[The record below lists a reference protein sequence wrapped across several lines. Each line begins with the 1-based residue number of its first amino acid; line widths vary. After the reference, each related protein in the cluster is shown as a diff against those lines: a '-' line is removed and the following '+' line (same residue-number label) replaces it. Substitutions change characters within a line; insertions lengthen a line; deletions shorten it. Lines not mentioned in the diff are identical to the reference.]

1 MFSSARTA
9 AAAPLASP
17 SLKHVFELTN
27 TAHAHRHAHGPL
39 VGLGIRVSPTMSSS
53 TSVGSALPN
62 DLYMPS
68 GSGQPARGRPVFQRM
83 QSSDVTPVPPTP
95 RLQAAATLPSV
106 FSPLLLTPMGN
117 HSPLAEGYFPDDNDF
132 TENREVTASGS
143 QSMVNHATCNRRF
156 ATTNNMRP
164 TLRSTLLNNA
174 AHAIEVERIG
184 LGISGLSLNALTSSR
199 IDSESELSMPI
210 RNRKRMTTRLR
221 RIEFSTRA
229 YVIGSPNRN
238 IDDGYNADAE
248 TDDEDGTNE
257 VELYKRRNTDF
268 ASNRINGLRL
278 CNDRVHTPFY
288 APNGGMSWL

>member
-1 MFSSARTA
+1 MFASARTA

-17 SLKHVFELTN
+17 SLKHVFELTH
-27 TAHAHRHAHGPL
+27 TAHAHVHSHGPL

-53 TSVGSALPN
+53 TLVGSAPPN

-68 GSGQPARGRPVFQRM
+68 GSGQPRGRPVFQRM
-83 QSSDVTPVPPTP
+83 ESSAVTLVPPTP

-106 FSPLLLTPMGN
+106 FPPLLLTPMGN
-117 HSPLAEGYFPDDNDF
+117 HSPLAEGYFSDDNDSS
-132 TENREVTASGS
+132 ENKEAMASGS
-143 QSMVNHATCNRRF
+143 QSMVNHATCSRRF
-156 ATTNNMRP
+156 AATNNIHS
-164 TLRSTLLNNA
+164 TLRSTLLNNT

-184 LGISGLSLNALTSSR
+184 LGISGLSLNTFTSNR

-210 RNRKRMTTRLR
+210 RNRKRMMTRLR
-221 RIEFSTRA
+221 RVGFSTRA
-229 YVIGSPNRN
+229 YVIGSLNRS

-248 TDDEDGTNE
+248 TDDDDGTNE
-257 VELYKRRNTDF
+257 VELYKRRHTDF
-268 ASNRINGLRL
+268 ALNRINGLRL